1 MIIEID
7 EESGFCFGVVR
18 AITTAEKELESGAP
32 LYCLGDIVHNGNEV
46 NRLSKK
52 GLKTITHNDLP
63 KLREEKVLL
72 RAHGEPPTTYKV
84 AAENGIQIVDATC
97 PVVLQLQ
104 QKIKRAYTS
113 HPDAQIVIYGKIG
126 HAEVI
131 GLEGQTEGNAIVIE
145 HIEDLNKLDF
155 NRPILLF
162 SQTTK
167 SLTDFNSIVREIQ
180 HRISAGVLFEY
191 HDTICRQV
199 ANRIPHIKSFA
210 KKYEVIIF
218 VSGKKSSNGKILY
231 SECLSSN
238 PRTHIISDIDEID
251 NTWFIGAKSIGICG
265 ATSTPKW
272 LMEKVAQK
280 IRETINQ

>member
-1 MIIEID
+1 MNY
-7 EESGFCFGVVR
+7 VAK
-18 AITTAEKELESGAP
+18 AIK
-32 LYCLGDIVHNGNEV
+32 
-46 NRLSKK
+46 
-52 GLKTITHNDLP
+52 
-63 KLREEKVLL
+63 
-72 RAHGEPPTTYKV
+72 
-84 AAENGIQIVDATC
+84 IVDATC

-155 NRPILLF
+155 KRPILLF

-199 ANRIPHIKSFA
+199 ANFERLVSL
-210 KKYEVIIF
+210 F
-218 VSGKKSSNGKILY
+218 V
-231 SECLSSN
+231 
-238 PRTHIISDIDEID
+238 
-251 NTWFIGAKSIGICG
+251 ASI
-265 ATSTPKW
+265 
-272 LMEKVAQK
+272 
-280 IRETINQ
+280 